1 MIGVL
6 AISHGKMAEGMLDA
20 AHMFFGDDLP
30 GVEALCFMSSDNPE
44 DFDVKLK
51 DAVARVNTGD
61 GVIIF
66 ADLMGGTPAN
76 RSMYVLGDDVQ
87 VITGA
92 NMTMM
97 LELLGTRLT
106 EGTKV
111 SKGLVEQLQETG
123 RTGIVNINALMNGGK

>member
-61 GVIIF
+61 GVIIC

-97 LELLGTRLT
+97 LELLGTRLA

-111 SKGLVEQLQETG
+111 SKELVEQLQETG

>member
-1 MIGVL
+1 
-6 AISHGKMAEGMLDA
+6 MAEGMVDA
-20 AHMFFGDDLP
+20 AHMFFGEDLP
-30 GVEALCFMSSDNPE
+30 GVEALCFMSSDNPD
-44 DFDVKLK
+44 DFDEKLK
-51 DAVARVNTGD
+51 GAIERVNTGD
-61 GVIIF
+61 GVIVF

-76 RSMYVLGDDVQ
+76 RSAYLLSDDVQ

-111 SKGLVEQLQETG
+111 SKELVDQLIETG
-123 RTGIVNINALMNGGK
+123 KTGVISLNSLMNR

>member
-97 LELLGTRLT
+97 LELLGTRLA

-111 SKGLVEQLQETG
+111 SKELVEQLQETG

>member
-6 AISHGKMAEGMLDA
+6 AISHGKMAEGMVDA

-44 DFDVKLK
+44 DFDEKLK
-51 DAVARVNTGD
+51 GAIERVNTGD
-61 GVIIF
+61 GVIVF

-76 RSMYVLGDDVQ
+76 RSAYLLSDDVQ

-111 SKGLVEQLQETG
+111 SKELVEQLIETG
-123 RTGIVNINALMNGGK
+123 KTGVISLNSLMNR

>member
-76 RSMYVLGDDVQ
+76 RSMYVLGDHWCKYDYD
-87 VITGA
+87 A
-92 NMTMM
+92 
-97 LELLGTRLT
+97 
-106 EGTKV
+106 
-111 SKGLVEQLQETG
+111 
-123 RTGIVNINALMNGGK
+123 RTTWHKTCRRYKSI

>member
-20 AHMFFGDDLP
+20 AHMFFGEDLP

-97 LELLGTRLT
+97 LELLGTRLA

-111 SKGLVEQLQETG
+111 SKELVEQLQETG

>member
-6 AISHGKMAEGMLDA
+6 AISHGKMAEGMVDA

-30 GVEALCFMSSDNPE
+30 GVEALCFMSSDNPD
-44 DFDVKLK
+44 DFDEKLK
-51 DAVARVNTGD
+51 GAIERVNTGD
-61 GVIIF
+61 GVIVF

-76 RSMYVLGDDVQ
+76 RSAYLLKDDVQ

-111 SKGLVEQLQETG
+111 SKELVEQLIETG
-123 RTGIVNINALMNGGK
+123 KTGVISLNSLMNR

>member
-51 DAVARVNTGD
+51 NAVARVNTGD

-97 LELLGTRLT
+97 LELLGTRLA

-111 SKGLVEQLQETG
+111 SKELVEQLQETG

>member
-6 AISHGKMAEGMLDA
+6 AISHGKMAEGMVDA
-20 AHMFFGDDLP
+20 AHMFFGEDLP
-30 GVEALCFMSSDNPE
+30 GVEALCFMSSDNPD
-44 DFDVKLK
+44 DFDEKLK
-51 DAVARVNTGD
+51 GAIERVNTGD
-61 GVIIF
+61 GVIVF

-76 RSMYVLGDDVQ
+76 RSAYLLSDDVQ

-111 SKGLVEQLQETG
+111 SKELVDQLIETG
-123 RTGIVNINALMNGGK
+123 KTGVISLNSLMNR

>member
-76 RSMYVLGDDVQ
+76 RSMYVLGDDIQ

-97 LELLGTRLT
+97 LELLGTRLAD
-106 EGTKV
+106 GTKV
-111 SKGLVEQLQETG
+111 SKELVEQLQETG

>member
-6 AISHGKMAEGMLDA
+6 AISHGKMAEGMLDV

-97 LELLGTRLT
+97 LELLGTRLA

-111 SKGLVEQLQETG
+111 SKELVEQLQETG

>member
-66 ADLMGGTPAN
+66 ADLMGGPPAN

-97 LELLGTRLT
+97 LELLGTRLA

-111 SKGLVEQLQETG
+111 SKELVEQLQETG

>member
-76 RSMYVLGDDVQ
+76 RSMYVLSDDVQ

-97 LELLGTRLT
+97 LELLGTRLA

-111 SKGLVEQLQETG
+111 SKELVEQPQETG

>member
-6 AISHGKMAEGMLDA
+6 AISHGKMAEGMVDA
-20 AHMFFGDDLP
+20 AHMFFGEDLP
-30 GVEALCFMSSDNPE
+30 GVEALCFMSSDNPD
-44 DFDVKLK
+44 DFDEKLK
-51 DAVARVNTGD
+51 GAIERVNTGD
-61 GVIIF
+61 GVIVF

-76 RSMYVLGDDVQ
+76 RSAYLLSDDVQ

-111 SKGLVEQLQETG
+111 SKELVEQLIETG
-123 RTGIVNINALMNGGK
+123 KTGVISLNSLMNR

>member
-20 AHMFFGDDLP
+20 AHMFFGDDLS

-97 LELLGTRLT
+97 LELLGTRLA

-111 SKGLVEQLQETG
+111 SKELVEQLQETG

>member
-6 AISHGKMAEGMLDA
+6 AISHGKMAECMLDA

-97 LELLGTRLT
+97 LELLGTRLAD
-106 EGTKV
+106 GTKV
-111 SKGLVEQLQETG
+111 SKELVEQLQETG

>member
-6 AISHGKMAEGMLDA
+6 TISHGKMAEGMVDA

-30 GVEALCFMSSDNPE
+30 GVEALCFMAEDNPD

-51 DAVARVNTGD
+51 EAIDRVNDGD

-76 RSMYVLGDDVQ
+76 RSAYILKDDVQ
-87 VITGA
+87 VITGG
-92 NMTMM
+92 NMTML
-97 LELLGTRLT
+97 LELLGTRLA

-111 SKGLVEQLQETG
+111 SSELVNQLIETG
-123 RTGIVNINALMNGGK
+123 KTGIVSLNLLMSGGN

>member
-66 ADLMGGTPAN
+66 ADHMGGTQAN
-76 RSMYVLGDDVQ
+76 RTMYVLGDDVQ

-97 LELLGTRLT
+97 LELLGTRLA

-111 SKGLVEQLQETG
+111 SKELVEQLQETG

>member
-20 AHMFFGDDLP
+20 AHMFFSDDLP

-76 RSMYVLGDDVQ
+76 RSMYVLSDDVQ

-97 LELLGTRLT
+97 LELLGTRLA

-111 SKGLVEQLQETG
+111 SKELVEQLQETG
-123 RTGIVNINALMNGGK
+123 RTGIVRKIK

>member
-20 AHMFFGDDLP
+20 ANMFFGDDLP

-76 RSMYVLGDDVQ
+76 RSMYVLSDDVQ

-97 LELLGTRLT
+97 LELLGTRLA

-111 SKGLVEQLQETG
+111 SKELVEQLQETG

>member
-97 LELLGTRLT
+97 LELLGTRLAD
-106 EGTKV
+106 GTKV
-111 SKGLVEQLQETG
+111 SKELVEQLQETG

>member
-6 AISHGKMAEGMLDA
+6 AISHGKMAEGMVDA

-44 DFDVKLK
+44 DFDEKLK
-51 DAVARVNTGD
+51 DAIERVNTGD
-61 GVIIF
+61 GVIVF

-76 RSMYVLGDDVQ
+76 RSAYLLSEDVQ

-111 SKGLVEQLQETG
+111 SKELVEQLIETG
-123 RTGIVNINALMNGGK
+123 KTGVISLNSLMNR

>member
-6 AISHGKMAEGMLDA
+6 SISHGKMAEGMLDA

-76 RSMYVLGDDVQ
+76 RSMYVLSDDVQ

-97 LELLGTRLT
+97 LELLGTRLA

-111 SKGLVEQLQETG
+111 SKELVEQLQETG

>member
-30 GVEALCFMSSDNPE
+30 GVEALCFMSNDNPE

-97 LELLGTRLT
+97 LELLGTRLA

-111 SKGLVEQLQETG
+111 SKELVEQLQETG

>member
-44 DFDVKLK
+44 DFDVKWK

-76 RSMYVLGDDVQ
+76 RSMYVLSDDVQ

-97 LELLGTRLT
+97 LELLGTRLA

-111 SKGLVEQLQETG
+111 SKELVEQLQETG

>member
-51 DAVARVNTGD
+51 DAVARANTGD

-97 LELLGTRLT
+97 LELLGTRLAD
-106 EGTKV
+106 GTKV
-111 SKGLVEQLQETG
+111 SKELVEQLQETG

>member
-97 LELLGTRLT
+97 LELLGTRLA

-111 SKGLVEQLQETG
+111 SKELVEQLQETG
-123 RTGIVNINALMNGGK
+123 RTGFVNINALMNGGK

>member
-6 AISHGKMAEGMLDA
+6 AISHGKMAEGMVDA
-20 AHMFFGDDLP
+20 AHMFFGEDLP
-30 GVEALCFMSSDNPE
+30 GVEALCFLSSDNPE
-44 DFDVKLK
+44 NFDVKLK
-51 DAVARVNTGD
+51 EAIDRVNTGD

-76 RSMYVLGDDVQ
+76 RSMYVLSDDVQ

-97 LELLGTRLT
+97 LELLGTRLAD
-106 EGTKV
+106 GTKV
-111 SKGLVEQLQETG
+111 TKELVSQLVETG
-123 RTGIVNINALMNGGK
+123 KTGIVNINSLMNGGN

>member
-87 VITGA
+87 VLTGA

-97 LELLGTRLT
+97 LELLGTRLAD
-106 EGTKV
+106 GTKV
-111 SKGLVEQLQETG
+111 SKELVEQLQETG

>member
-44 DFDVKLK
+44 DIDVKLK

-97 LELLGTRLT
+97 LELLGTRLA

-111 SKGLVEQLQETG
+111 SKELVEQLQETG

>member
-97 LELLGTRLT
+97 LELLGTRLAD
-106 EGTKV
+106 GTKV
-111 SKGLVEQLQETG
+111 SKELVAQLQETG

>member
-20 AHMFFGDDLP
+20 AHMFFGDDLL

-97 LELLGTRLT
+97 LELLGTRLA

-111 SKGLVEQLQETG
+111 SKELVEQLQETG

>member
-30 GVEALCFMSSDNPE
+30 GVEELCFMSSDNPE

-76 RSMYVLGDDVQ
+76 RSMYVLSDDVQ

-97 LELLGTRLT
+97 LELLGTRLA

-111 SKGLVEQLQETG
+111 SKELVEQLQETG

>member
-6 AISHGKMAEGMLDA
+6 AISHGKMAEGMLDS

-97 LELLGTRLT
+97 LELLGTRLAD
-106 EGTKV
+106 GTKV
-111 SKGLVEQLQETG
+111 SKELVEQLQETG

>member
-1 MIGVL
+1 
-6 AISHGKMAEGMLDA
+6 MAEGMVDA

-30 GVEALCFMSSDNPE
+30 GVEALCFMSSDNPD
-44 DFDVKLK
+44 DFDEKLK
-51 DAVARVNTGD
+51 GAIERVNTGD
-61 GVIIF
+61 GVIVF

-76 RSMYVLGDDVQ
+76 RSAYLLKDDVQ

-111 SKGLVEQLQETG
+111 SKELVEQLIETG
-123 RTGIVNINALMNGGK
+123 KTGVISLNSLMNR

>member
-97 LELLGTRLT
+97 LELLGTRVAD
-106 EGTKV
+106 GTKV
-111 SKGLVEQLQETG
+111 SKELVEQLQETG